1 MRKLVFE
8 QQLIGQ
14 QQLATALANDFAGL
28 NGEQLRQ
35 HLINSAPKYG
45 NDVDDVDQ
53 LLVRAYQTYI
63 DELKQYH
70 NTRLAV
76 VLLVALI
83 MPGHHQSLPTC
94 HLVRQPWQPPDGRK
108 AHSPLAEGASPASGT
123 DHLGPTAVFNSLS
136 KLPTASILGG
146 VAQPEI
152 ESIDAG

>member
-1 MRKLVFE
+1 MGIANLGNSLAAVRKLVFE

-70 NTRLAV
+70 NTRFGRGPIGGTYYAGTSSISPTRLWG
-76 VLLVALI
+76 
-83 MPGHHQSLPTC
+83 GH
-94 HLVRQPWQPPDGRK
+94 DG
-108 AHSPLAEGASPASGT
+108 HTGWSQGA
-123 DHLGPTAVFNSLS
+123 
-136 KLPTASILGG
+136 
-146 VAQPEI
+146 
-152 ESIDAG
+152 